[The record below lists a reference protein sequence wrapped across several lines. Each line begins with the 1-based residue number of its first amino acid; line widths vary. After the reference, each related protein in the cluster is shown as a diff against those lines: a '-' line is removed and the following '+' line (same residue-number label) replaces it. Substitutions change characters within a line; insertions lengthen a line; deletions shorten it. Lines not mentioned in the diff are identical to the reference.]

1 MGLTIGLDTN
11 ILIDAH
17 DRRGPAKHEVAQT
30 LAIHLIEGNA
40 GIAGRILGEFLRV
53 THKKR
58 PMPLDV
64 AREVVGTIEE
74 TCRVLECIEGTRRSA
89 SLSCEKRG
97 LQYFDALICTVLVEH
112 SQTILLSE
120 DMQDGLQIGPLKVV
134 NPFNPSNAG
143 LIAEAFV

>member
-1 MGLTIGLDTN
+1 
-11 ILIDAH
+11 
-17 DRRGPAKHEVAQT
+17 
-30 LAIHLIEGNA
+30 
-40 GIAGRILGEFLRV
+40 LRV

-74 TCRVLECIEGTRRSA
+74 TCRVFECIKGTRRSA
-89 SLSCEKRG
+89 SLSCEKHG